1 MGNTDLSVPS
11 TKAHATPICVK
22 PRGANCMAGAKN
34 TAMVAVMSKQI
45 KALRWPA
52 ILKPSIKTNSRTMGR
67 IETSAAIRSCFVG
80 DSGCCRLVLRFCLL
94 SVVCKACGKCNK
106 KY

>member
-22 PRGANCMAGAKN
+22 PCGANCMAGAKN
-34 TAMVAVMSKQI
+34 TAMAAVMSKQI

-80 DSGCCRLVLRFCLL
+80 YSGCCRLVLRFCLL